1 MRQSG
6 INLRVVRIVV
16 HLRPELSTIIGII
29 IIIPRGS
36 SISSCLLILG
46 TPTQHPSIPS
56 ASLDRRSDRPDSPP
70 TSTLVSIKNFSTIP
84 EQFKANLDTVSSP
97 IAKSAFPVPLEI
109 YSPAP
114 PSVTEV
120 ERTCPNTKST
130 QNQPAILRVMNRY
143 GKFFNFCALCSS

>member
-1 MRQSG
+1 MLGYVCMRCMRMRQSG

-70 TSTLVSIKNFSTIP
+70 TSTLVS
-84 EQFKANLDTVSSP
+84 VSSQIERDVRGGLIGHCIP
-97 IAKSAFPVPLEI
+97 HDPRPSQFGDLAQFCGVMSLSLFLF
-109 YSPAP
+109 YSF
-114 PSVTEV
+114 SIKV
-120 ERTCPNTKST
+120 EF
-130 QNQPAILRVMNRY
+130 
-143 GKFFNFCALCSS
+143 KFEKVELN